1 MINTGSAF
9 FEQRCDDD
17 YMILFRKFL
26 EGFGGRARDWFGKLK
41 IRVVFG
47 LAEILGTE
55 KFLGADNLRA
65 LFRGAL
71 SCGEGFL
78 QIGGRVGRA
87 GGLNQTDGNF
97 VI

>member
-1 MINTGSAF
+1 
-9 FEQRCDDD
+9 
-17 YMILFRKFL
+17 L

-55 KFLGADNLRA
+55 QFLGADNLRA
-65 LFRGAL
+65 LFSGAL
-71 SCGEGFL
+71 SGSEGLF
-78 QIGGRVGRA
+78 QIGGRIGRA
-87 GGLNQTDGNF
+87 GRLNETDGNF